1 MRRFL
6 FLAFIMFIV
15 TGGALLFGGEYD
27 AATPGSGNSV
37 NSNADSDQPYFLLYR
52 AMELAEARVHKGE
65 LHYWASLEPGN
76 APLTA
81 TVLEEQADLLLK
93 RLAPRFDPAYAY
105 TRIESNYNVIP
116 ARVGVQDE
124 GGLPDFILVER
135 EGEFYHGSRLRLLL
149 QGMEEKGERTVH
161 LFITIYEEG
170 EASRLG
176 DLARRLPTQLDVD
189 TRSSSLTFSLAGLIP
204 VVMESEGMEQL
215 AVQIAGK
222 LGARQVE
229 SMREEFMVSV
239 TGSSPLLKHV
249 SGGDTLPV
257 NFNLALRNDNYDEYT
272 TIWVGTPLISG
283 MY

>member
-27 AATPGSGNSV
+27 AATPGSGSSV
-37 NSNADSDQPYFLLYR
+37 NGSAERDQPYFLLYR

-81 TVLEEQADLLLK
+81 AVLEEQADLLLK